1 MYKLV
6 SLNVVDYNQY
16 FYMPELD
23 KEGINLKNGF
33 EKIYVMHYGC
43 PDLYGQVVLGKP
55 LLDNQSSKHHV
66 TIFEKDT
73 QVYIKVPNPK
83 YRDIGHNERF
93 KWMGNEY
100 LKIDTLSEGK
110 LLYFAIN
117 LNSGTIV
124 DFSRDDEVE
133 RV

>member
-1 MYKLV
+1 MKKQIKIQDVKFQQHFFTTHSNGEVTEHIKYSALHRDCYPRIKEACFGLGVSGPNKNHICVFEEYTLV
-6 SLNVVDYNQY
+6 D
-16 FYMPELD
+16 
-23 KEGINLKNGF
+23 
-33 EKIYVMHYGC
+33 
-43 PDLYGQVVLGKP
+43 
-55 LLDNQSSKHHV
+55 
-66 TIFEKDT
+66 
-73 QVYIKVPNPK
+73 IKVPNPK